1 MPARRI
7 RQDSVQVILRMEPE
21 ERARLRAVIPR
32 GDLNA
37 VAVDLLL
44 RYAAEVEQHGQLPR
58 EGATTAA

>member
-32 GDLNA
+32 GELN
-37 VAVDLLL
+37 AVDLLL

-58 EGATTAA
+58 EDATTAA